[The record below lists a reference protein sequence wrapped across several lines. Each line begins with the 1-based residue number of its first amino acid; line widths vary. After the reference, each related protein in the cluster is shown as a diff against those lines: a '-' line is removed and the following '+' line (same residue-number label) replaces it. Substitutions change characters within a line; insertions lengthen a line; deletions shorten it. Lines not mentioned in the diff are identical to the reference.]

1 MIFTMQYLHYHT
13 LNNSFLN
20 RVCISH
26 LIRKAAASMKNV
38 PMTAEHVAMTTTC
51 VWLRTVIKDGDYQSL
66 AERNDSIQI
75 ETFNQKKDTFHIKWK
90 NNFEYILTKKNPKTD
105 LDKKPFVVK
114 ITGVKQNSYTFSAS
128 FEGSSYKQ
136 NGEAEK
142 LQ

>member
-1 MIFTMQYLHYHT
+1 MKYIIVL
-13 LNNSFLN
+13 LLLLISFSCEKQSNL
-20 RVCISH
+20 
-26 LIRKAAASMKNV
+26 A
-38 PMTAEHVAMTTTC
+38 PEQ
-51 VWLRTVIKDGDYQSL
+51 IKTGTFKTIIKEGDYQSL

-105 LDKKPFVVK
+105 LDKKSFIVK
-114 ITGVKQNSYTFSAS
+114 ITGIKQHSYTFSAS

-142 LQ
+142 LH